1 MTEQIRMIGARIRE
15 LRDISGI
22 TTGDLAQKLGLPEDL
37 YVKYESGESDIP
49 VGVLFEISEMFN
61 VELSVLLGG
70 DVFQ

>member
-49 VGVLFEISEMFN
+49 VGVLFEI
-61 VELSVLLGG
+61 
-70 DVFQ
+70 